1 MHHPFKQ
8 ANLKVS
14 TPNISQSRLLCAS
27 SHVPLGVPRKLWKP
41 PSLACVR
48 VRGVVVAAS
57 EGTCESERD
66 PGALNVALGERSEL
80 TPTLVL
86 SASLGFFSLDYFIP
100 LLSTRNASPSRLG
113 QIKVLL
119 LH

>member
-1 MHHPFKQ
+1 MHYPFKQ

-14 TPNISQSRLLCAS
+14 TPNISQSRLLRAS

-41 PSLACVR
+41 YLCAGQGSGGGSLRGGLVR
-48 VRGVVVAAS
+48 VN
-57 EGTCESERD
+57 EITHT
-66 PGALNVALGERSEL
+66 LNVALGERSEL

-100 LLSTRNASPSRLG
+100 LLSTRNAPPSRLG
-113 QIKVLL
+113 QIKALL